1 MRKKIR
7 TAAFACIW
15 LLAACTRDPPTV
27 ASIGPDDRSRLSPI
41 AALGKRL
48 FEDESLSAS
57 GRMSCQTCHRPE
69 FAHAA
74 PADDVV
80 SSGGPD
86 LDRPGLR
93 NAPSIRYAGF
103 TPAFGFAEDGTP
115 TGGLFRDGRA
125 ADLAAQ
131 ARLPFLDRREMANPA
146 VADVIAKLRRS
157 ANAGEFRRV
166 FGAEVLADP
175 ARAFDR
181 LVAAI
186 AQYEL
191 ENPDFR
197 RFDSR
202 YDGWLAGT
210 AQMTEQE
217 LRGLDLFKDPEKG
230 NCDACHPS
238 GRGSDGS
245 PPLFTDFSYD
255 NVGLPRNAAIPANSD
270 PDFHDL
276 GLCGPERSDL
286 ESRRDLCGAFKV
298 PSLRNV
304 ARTPPY
310 FHNGVFRDLREV
322 VDFYARRDVEPQAFY
337 PDGPGGTAKFNDLPK
352 SVRDAVNTDEVPYDR
367 KPGDQPALT
376 PAEIDDLVAFLKT
389 LDDSDRP

>member
-1 MRKKIR
+1 MKFR
-7 TAAFACIW
+7 TAAVACIW
-15 LLAACTRDPPTV
+15 LLVACTRDPSTAAHVEP
-27 ASIGPDDRSRLSPI
+27 GDQSRLSPV

-74 PADDVV
+74 PASDVV

-125 ADLAAQ
+125 ADLVTQ

-146 VADVIAKLRRS
+146 VDDVIGKLRRS
-157 ANAGEFRRV
+157 ANAGEFSRV
-166 FGAEVLADP
+166 FGADVLAD
-175 ARAFDR
+175 ATRAFDS
-181 LVAAI
+181 LAAAI
-186 AQYEL
+186 AQFEL
-191 ENPDFR
+191 ENPDFH

-210 AQMTEQE
+210 AQLTEQE
-217 LRGLDLFKDPEKG
+217 LRGLDLFDDPEKG
-230 NCDACHPS
+230 NCAACHPS

-245 PPLFTDFSYD
+245 PPLFTDFTYD
-255 NVGLPRNAAIPANSD
+255 NVGLPRNVAIPANSD

-276 GLCGPERSDL
+276 GLCGPERADL
-286 ESRRDLCGAFKV
+286 ESRRDLCGAFRV

-310 FHNGVFRDLREV
+310 FHNGVFRELREV

-337 PDGPGGTAKFNDLPK
+337 PDGPGGALKFNDLPK
-352 SVRDAVNTDEVPYDR
+352 ELHGAVNTDEVPYGR
-367 KPGDQPALT
+367 KPGDQPVLT
-376 PAEIDDLVAFLKT
+376 PAEIDDIVAFLKT

>member
-1 MRKKIR
+1 MKIR
-7 TAAFACIW
+7 TTAVACIW
-15 LLAACTRDPPTV
+15 LLVACTHDPPEAGRV
-27 ASIGPDDRSRLSPI
+27 EPGDQSRLSPI

-74 PADDVV
+74 PANDLV

-103 TPAFGFAEDGTP
+103 TPAFGIAEDGAP

-125 ADLAAQ
+125 ADLATQ
-131 ARLPFLDRREMANPA
+131 ARMPFLDRREMANPA
-146 VADVIAKLRRS
+146 VADVIEKLRRS
-157 ANAGEFRRV
+157 VNAGEFSRV
-166 FGAEVLADP
+166 FGADVLADV
-175 ARAFDR
+175 ARAFDG
-181 LVAAI
+181 VAAAI

-191 ENPDFR
+191 ENPDFH

-202 YDGWLAGT
+202 YDRWLAGS
-210 AQMTEQE
+210 AQLTEQE
-217 LRGLDLFKDPEKG
+217 LRGLDLFNDPKKG
-230 NCDACHPS
+230 NCAACHPS
-238 GRGSDGS
+238 GRGNDGS

-276 GLCGPERSDL
+276 GLCGPERTDL

-310 FHNGVFRDLREV
+310 FHNGAFGELREV

-337 PDGPGGTAKFNDLPK
+337 PDGPGEPAKFNDLPE
-352 SVRDAVNTDEVPYDR
+352 DLHGAVNSEEVPYDR

-376 PAEIDDLVAFLKT
+376 PAEIDDIVAFLQT
-389 LDDSDRP
+389 LDDGDGP

>member
-1 MRKKIR
+1 MKIR
-7 TAAFACIW
+7 TAAVACIG
-15 LLAACTRDPPTV
+15 LLVACTHDPPAAARV
-27 ASIGPDDRSRLSPI
+27 EPDDQSRLSPI

-74 PADDVV
+74 PANDVV

-103 TPAFGFAEDGTP
+103 APAFGFADDGTP

-131 ARLPFLDRREMANPA
+131 ARQPFLDRREMANPA
-146 VADVIAKLRRS
+146 VADVIEKLRRS
-157 ANAGEFRRV
+157 ANAAEFSRV
-166 FGAEVLADP
+166 FGAEVLAD
-175 ARAFDR
+175 ATRAFDS
-181 LVAAI
+181 VAAAI

-191 ENPDFR
+191 ENPDFH

-202 YDGWLAGT
+202 YDGWLAGS
-210 AQMTEQE
+210 AQLTEQE
-217 LRGLDLFKDPEKG
+217 LRGLDLFNDPKKG
-230 NCDACHPS
+230 NCAACHPS
-238 GRGSDGS
+238 ERGGDGS
-245 PPLFTDFSYD
+245 PPLFTDFTYD
-255 NVGLPRNAAIPANSD
+255 NVGLPRNPAIPSNSD
-270 PDFHDL
+270 PEFHDL

-286 ESRRDLCGAFKV
+286 ELRRDLCGAFKV

-310 FHNGVFRDLREV
+310 FHNGAFRELREV

-337 PDGPGGTAKFNDLPK
+337 PVGPGGAAKFNDLPG
-352 SVRDAVNTDEVPYDR
+352 DLHGAVNTDEVPYDR

-376 PAEIDDLVAFLKT
+376 PAEIDDIVAFLKT

>member
-1 MRKKIR
+1 MKLR
-7 TAAFACIW
+7 TAVVACIW
-15 LLAACTRDPPTV
+15 LFVACTRDPPT
-27 ASIGPDDRSRLSPI
+27 AAQAGRDDHSRLSPV

-74 PADDVV
+74 PASDVV
-80 SSGGPD
+80 SSGGPE

-103 TPAFGFAEDGTP
+103 APAFGFAEDGTP
-115 TGGLFRDGRA
+115 AGGLFRDGRA
-125 ADLAAQ
+125 KDLAAQ
-131 ARLPFLDRREMANPA
+131 ARLPFLDPREMANPA
-146 VADVIAKLRRS
+146 VADVIEKLRKS
-157 ANAGEFRRV
+157 ANAAEFSRV
-166 FGAEVLADP
+166 LGADVLADP
-175 ARAFDR
+175 ARAFDGIA
-181 LVAAI
+181 AAI

-202 YDGWLAGT
+202 YDAWLAGT
-210 AQMTEQE
+210 GKLTEQE
-217 LRGLDLFKDPEKG
+217 LRGLDLFNDPEKG
-230 NCDACHPS
+230 NCAACHPS
-238 GRGSDGS
+238 ERGGDGS
-245 PPLFTDFSYD
+245 PPLFTDFTYD
-255 NVGLPRNAAIPANSD
+255 NVGLPRNAMIPANSD

-276 GLCGPERSDL
+276 GLCGPERNDL
-286 ESRRDLCGAFKV
+286 GSHRELCGAFKV

-310 FHNGVFRDLREV
+310 FHNGAFRELREV

-337 PDGPGGTAKFNDLPK
+337 PDGPGGTAKFDDLPK
-352 SVRDAVNTDEVPYDR
+352 SLHGAINTEEVPYDR

-376 PAEIDDLVAFLKT
+376 PVEIDEIVAFLKT
-389 LDDSDRP
+389 LDDGDRP